1 MTAFRVLRRCPV
13 LYLDTPQESQLH
25 KLNRLWQPGRAWET
39 HRTLTGDNFD
49 TPVVPPEPP
58 RSTSNRRLEVLRG
71 DYGRIL

>member
-39 HRTLTGDNFD
+39 HRTLTRDNFD

-58 RSTSNRRLEVLRG
+58 RSPPVVPLIA
-71 DYGRIL
+71 D

>member
-49 TPVVPPEPP
+49 TPGVPP
-58 RSTSNRRLEVLRG
+58 
-71 DYGRIL
+71 